1 MKIFNAIQTQ
11 WTDFYNTVSSYL
23 SKVLG
28 RNGNYGPSN
37 IFGQIFTVLNGA
49 MQNLMLYIEDA
60 LSEQNT
66 DTATRKKSIYSLAR
80 LSGYE
85 PSLGTASRC
94 SVKMLYKPEASHIG
108 QMIVIPNH
116 TSLQS
121 VQNGLTY
128 NMILQS
134 ESVVYDLQKDNSIKH
149 MVLVEG
155 KFNEQEYVSDG
166 GELYTINIPF
176 TGDMDMD
183 FFSVEVNGEEW
194 TKADGIYDMQPD
206 GKEYVT
212 RCSLSKGV
220 DLIFGNGQY
229 GRVLRVGDHVKATF
243 LSHSGEDGNI
253 RPDGDQSF
261 IFTSSL
267 HTTAGEDVDGN
278 TIFTVTLEDRNG
290 VTSGTYSEDTESVRE
305 MIGYN
310 SRSLVLADAK
320 NYKIFLNRFSFVGY
334 NRCWS
339 EPGSL
344 VVNAMVMKNY
354 KRMCETGLDYFSLT
368 EDDFRLS
375 SDQQDSIREAIS
387 RSGQQI
393 GGTILNFINPD
404 IKKYALFIYLRMKTD
419 VTYDPDII
427 GNQIRTLLGDFF
439 GNIKSDVY
447 IPKSDMVHL
456 IKSDI
461 PAVDGVNIYIIGQEN
476 EEAKASGRYVKKKYT
491 FNPST
496 MTYRVTE
503 TAVPVK
509 SGTDP
514 QVGFDDHGNIL
525 LDSDMDFPVLM
536 GGWRYGSGESAVMI
550 DDPVQIVFQN

>member
-49 MQNLMLYIEDA
+49 MQNLMLYTEDA

-94 SVKMLYKPEASHIG
+94 TVKMIYKPEASHIG

-116 TSLQS
+116 TTLQS
-121 VQNGLTY
+121 TQNGLTY

-149 MVLVEG
+149 MILVEG

-183 FFSVEVNGEEW
+183 FFSVDVNGESW
-194 TKADGIYDMQPD
+194 SKADGIYDMQPD

-229 GRVLRVGDHVKATF
+229 GRILKDGDHVKVTF

-253 RPDGDQSF
+253 KPDGDQTF
-261 IFTSSL
+261 TFTSAL
-267 HTTAGEDVDGN
+267 HTTTGDDVDGN
-278 TIFTVTLEDRNG
+278 NIFTVTLEDRSG

-354 KRMCETGLDYFSLT
+354 KRMCETGMDYFSLT
-368 EDDFRLS
+368 DSDFLLTPE
-375 SDQQDSIREAIS
+375 QQESIREAIS

-393 GGTILNFINPD
+393 GGTILNFISPEL
-404 IKKYALFIYLRMKTD
+404 KKYAVFIYLKMKD
-419 VTYDPDII
+419 DSVYDPDII
-427 GNQIRTLLGDFF
+427 GNQVRTILGEFF
-439 GNIKSDVY
+439 GNIKSDIYV
-447 IPKSDMVHL
+447 PKSDIIHL
-456 IKSDI
+456 IKTNI
-461 PAVDGVNIYIIGQEN
+461 PQIDGVNIYLIGQEN
-476 EEAKASGRYVKKKYT
+476 EEAKINGRYVEKKYT

-496 MTYRVTE
+496 MTYKITE
-503 TAVPVK
+503 TTIPVK
-509 SGTDP
+509 PGSDP
-514 QVGFDDHGNIL
+514 HVGFDDHGNIL

-536 GGWRYGSGESAVMI
+536 GGWRYGSGEKTVMI
-550 DDPVQIVFQN
+550 NDPVQIVFQN